1 MIKAR
6 LVDENLFKQTSNKN
20 IFGQKKFYSI
30 SLYPFAPRFQD
41 KNLEKK
47 IAWEIATY

>member
-20 IFGQKKFYSI
+20 TFGQKKFYSI

>member
-20 IFGQKKFYSI
+20 TFGQKKFYSI
-30 SLYPFAPRFQD
+30 SLHPFAPRFQD
-41 KNLEKK
+41 KK
-47 IAWEIATY
+47 IAWEIATN